1 MSLAGLERLHYQLV
15 LLATPIFTLA
25 IVTGVLWTVRAG
37 GVESIGARWIEI
49 LMAVTAWLTSVGV
62 LVLRAGLGLR
72 GRRLAQLTLVAF
84 VCTLLVIVWYGVRS

>member
-1 MSLAGLERLHYQLV
+1 M
-15 LLATPIFTLA
+15 
-25 IVTGVLWTVRAG
+25 LW
-37 GVESIGARWIEI
+37 
-49 LMAVTAWLTSVGV
+49 TAWLTSVGV